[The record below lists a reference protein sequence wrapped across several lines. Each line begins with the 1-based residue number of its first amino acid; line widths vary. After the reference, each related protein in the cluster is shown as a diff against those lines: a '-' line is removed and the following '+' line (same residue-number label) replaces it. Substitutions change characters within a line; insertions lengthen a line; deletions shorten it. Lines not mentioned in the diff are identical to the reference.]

1 MNSNSKNKYKF
12 YQVDVFAEKRFGGN
26 PLVVFPY
33 AEGLTVEEMQSIAF
47 ELNLTEAAF
56 VFPPENTEADHK
68 IRIFTPLQELHF
80 IGHPIIGT
88 HYVLA
93 KLGLIELRDNPTRVY
108 QELHNDILPVDIYLE
123 DGEIGKITMS
133 QKEPRLLAYIDDLEL
148 LAHGL
153 CCEVDDLDLNF
164 ASPRVVSTG
173 MPCMMVPVKST
184 DVLGKM
190 GLEVG
195 SLREVC
201 EQHGCEMAYAFTVH
215 DTIRPGSTAHARFF
229 SGHLLFEDPA
239 TASAA
244 GALGAFLAAND
255 LGDDSVASQFIIDQ
269 GDYLGRPSRIYVTV
283 QLEEDKIVRVE
294 VSGYCRHVF
303 EATLSLED

>member
-1 MNSNSKNKYKF
+1 MNSQSKRKYKF
-12 YQVDVFAEKRFGGN
+12 YHVDVFAEKRFGGN
-26 PLVVFPY
+26 PLVVFPN
-33 AEGLTVEEMQSIAF
+33 ADSLTDEEMQSISF
-47 ELNLTEAAF
+47 ELNLTETAF
-56 VFPPENTEADHK
+56 VFPPDNPQADHK
-68 IRIFTPLQELHF
+68 IRIFTPVQELHF

-93 KLGLIELRDNPTRVY
+93 KSGLIELKSNPTRIY

-123 DGEIGKITMS
+123 DGQVGKITMT
-133 QKEPRLLAYIDDLEL
+133 QKEPRFLAYIDDLEL

-153 CCEVDDLDLNF
+153 CCEIDDLDLDF

-195 SLREVC
+195 SLRKVC
-201 EQHGCEMAYAFTVH
+201 EQHECEMAYAFTIH
-215 DTIRPGSTAHARFF
+215 DTLRPGSTAHARFF
-229 SGHLLFEDPA
+229 SGHLLFEHPA

-244 GALGAFLAAND
+244 GALGAFLAANG
-255 LGDDSVASQFIIDQ
+255 LGDDSDMSPFIIDQ
-269 GDYLGRPSRIYVTV
+269 GDFLGRPSRIYVTV
-283 QLEEDKIVRVE
+283 QSERDKIARVE
-294 VSGYCRHVF
+294 VSGYCKHVF
-303 EATLSLED
+303 EATLSL